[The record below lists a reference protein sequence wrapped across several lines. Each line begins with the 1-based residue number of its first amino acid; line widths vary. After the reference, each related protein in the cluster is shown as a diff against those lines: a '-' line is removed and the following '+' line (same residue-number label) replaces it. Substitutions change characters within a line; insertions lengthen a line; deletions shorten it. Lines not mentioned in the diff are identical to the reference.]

1 MGVVVDKL
9 GFMRKLESD
18 GDVTRAQAEKL
29 TDAFYDAVVESVAT
43 KQDVGD
49 VRTEISQLRLEM
61 KSELAAVRLELKAGI
76 AENKVWGVSIGAT
89 IIAVLAAIKFFA

>member
-1 MGVVVDKL
+1 
-9 GFMRKLESD
+9 
-18 GDVTRAQAEKL
+18 
-29 TDAFYDAVVESVAT
+29 
-43 KQDVGD
+43 
-49 VRTEISQLRLEM
+49 M